1 MTPRNFKIS
10 SYFLNTSKRKKPYIG
25 SDETKR
31 RNIMRNGQKILLP
44 FLLAASCLLF
54 VFGNSTLQEEAAEV
68 FEKALYHEDVQG
80 DLQKAIELYEQILKK
95 FPEHRQIAAKAQLH
109 IGLCYEKLGKTEA
122 IKAFEQVLQNYPG
135 QAKQV
140 ATARERL
147 SALKREEPSG
157 PYRTKI
163 FEGELAVLV
172 QDISP
177 DGTKLVLSP
186 IDDKGIN
193 IAVYD
198 LSTKQM
204 DYVTHYG
211 WEKQVHFAKWSPD
224 GNKIVFSQSSL
235 DPEGPAELAVST
247 LEGKIRVLYR
257 AENKKK
263 GYPRPYTWLADG
275 SAILTGIVHEDEN
288 GTLGGTLGF
297 IPVSGG
303 SFKALHSMNGIDQTN
318 YKIADVSPD
327 GRFVVFQDMGPQGKY
342 DLYIIGTDGS
352 SLEVL
357 SDHPADE
364 GLPRWSPDGK
374 HIVFGSLRHGNPA
387 LWGIGVKGGKPV
399 GEPFFIK
406 EGLNLS
412 PQSLLNWTK
421 QGLAYKEY
429 IMVQDIYIVSIDP
442 DSLKITGKPR
452 QIEYT
457 PTGGNVCPSWSPNG
471 EELAFVA
478 INQLTI
484 QLTGENKMVVAP
496 VNGGEPKEFL
506 NSAKYRGSL
515 AIHDLRWLPDGS
527 GLSLSDFGPGMESTL
542 HQLDLKTGDW
552 KKWPIPVQSW
562 TRTERNADGKSFFY
576 ARHGFRH
583 DQPGIIER
591 NLETGAERYVYKPE
605 GELGGVFRQLKCSRD
620 YTKLVF
626 TEDNARIKLVDLKT
640 GEQRDV
646 SSEYHGHLAWSP
658 DAKHLISTGETN
670 KLGFPTAMYILNV
683 DDGSAKKLDLG
694 FPEGKTFFSPTWS
707 PDGRQIAFMVQSQ
720 KYELYLMKNV
730 IPENK

>member
-1 MTPRNFKIS
+1 MRIG
-10 SYFLNTSKRKKPYIG
+10 RKVLI
-25 SDETKR
+25 
-31 RNIMRNGQKILLP
+31 P
-44 FLLAASCLLF
+44 FLLTASCLLF
-54 VFGNSTLQEEAAEV
+54 VLGNVPLQESAEEA
-68 FEKALYHEDVQG
+68 FEKAVYFEDVQG
-80 DLQKAIELYEQILKK
+80 DLHKAIGLYEQILKQ
-95 FPEHRQIAAKAQLH
+95 FPENRQIAANAQLH

-122 IKAFEQVLQNYPG
+122 IKAYELVLENYAD
-135 QAKQV
+135 QAGQV
-140 ATARERL
+140 AAARERL
-147 SALKREEPSG
+147 GALKREEPSG
-157 PYRTKI
+157 PYKTKI
-163 FEGELAVLV
+163 FDGDLSVWV

-177 DGTKLVLSP
+177 DGTKLALAP
-186 IDDKGIN
+186 IEDKRIN
-193 IAVYD
+193 IAIYD

-211 WEKQVHFAKWSPD
+211 WEKQVRFAKWSPD
-224 GNKIVFSQSSL
+224 GNKIVFHQSGL
-235 DPEGPAELAVST
+235 DPAGPAEIAVST
-247 LEGKIRVLYR
+247 LEGKTRVLYR
-257 AENKKK
+257 VENKKE
-263 GYPRPYTWLADG
+263 GYPVPYAWLPDG
-275 SAILTGIVHEDEN
+275 SAILTGIFKT
-288 GTLGGTLGF
+288 GTGGGTLGF

-303 SFKALHSMNGIDQTN
+303 SFKGLHSLKDNAQMSHET
-318 YKIADVSPD
+318 ADVSPD
-327 GRFVVFQDMGPQGKY
+327 GRFVVFQDKNPKGKY

-374 HIVFGSLRHGNPA
+374 HIVFGSSRHGRPA
-387 LWGIGVKGGKPV
+387 LWGIGVRGGKPV

-406 EGLNLS
+406 EGLSLF

-421 QGLAYKEY
+421 QGLACKEY
-429 IMVQDIYIVSIDP
+429 IRVQDIYIVSIDP
-442 DSLKITGKPR
+442 DSFKITGKPR

-471 EELAFVA
+471 KELAFVA
-478 INQLTI
+478 INPVTI
-484 QLTGENKMVVAP
+484 QVTGENKIVVAP
-496 VNGGEPKEFL
+496 VNGGEPQEFL
-506 NSAKYRGSL
+506 SAAKYIAAL

-527 GLSLSDFGPGMESTL
+527 GFSLSDYRPEMESAL
-542 HQLDLKTGDW
+542 HQLDLKTGEW
-552 KKWPIPVQSW
+552 KKWAIPIQSW
-562 TRTERNADGKSFFY
+562 TQTERSADGKSFFY

-605 GELGGVFRQLKCSRD
+605 GERGSVFRQLKCSRD

-646 SSEYHGHLAWSP
+646 SSEYHGALAWSP
-658 DAKHLISTGETN
+658 DAKHLITTGDNN

-707 PDGRQIAFMVQSQ
+707 PDGKNIAFMVQSQ
-720 KYELYLMKNV
+720 NHELVLMKNI
-730 IPENK
+730 IPKNK

>member
-1 MTPRNFKIS
+1 MKFFLQKKYLIWTLSRHIPKLRELNLGTNEKTRRTRMKKLAIMIS
-10 SYFLNTSKRKKPYIG
+10 VLAVLSLSFANVAQQNAYDLF
-25 SDETKR
+25 
-31 RNIMRNGQKILLP
+31 QKALAKERAEGNLEEAISLYQKVMEVAKDKS
-44 FLLAASCLLF
+44 LAA
-54 VFGNSTLQEEAAEV
+54 
-68 FEKALYHEDVQG
+68 D
-80 DLQKAIELYEQILKK
+80 
-95 FPEHRQIAAKAQLH
+95 AQLH

-122 IKAFEQVLQNYPG
+122 IKAYEQVLKNFPSQS
-135 QAKQV
+135 KQV
-140 ATARERL
+140 AAARERL

-157 PYRTKI
+157 LYSTKI

-177 DGTKLVLSP
+177 DGKKLVLSP
-186 IDDKGIN
+186 IDEKGIN

-211 WEKQVHFAKWSPD
+211 WEKQVRFAKWSPD
-224 GNKIVFSQSSL
+224 GNKIVFHQSGL
-235 DPEGPAELAVST
+235 DPAGPAEIAVST
-247 LEGKIRVLYR
+247 LEGKTRILYR
-257 AENKKK
+257 VENMKE
-263 GYPRPYTWLADG
+263 GYPVPYAWLPDG
-275 SAILTGIVHEDEN
+275 SAILTGIFKT
-288 GTLGGTLGF
+288 GTRGGTLGF

-303 SFKALHSMNGIDQTN
+303 SFKGLHSLKDNAQMSHET
-318 YKIADVSPD
+318 ADVSPD
-327 GRFVVFQDMGPQGKY
+327 GRFVVFQDKNPQGKY

-374 HIVFGSLRHGNPA
+374 HIVFGSLRHGRPA

-406 EGLNLS
+406 EGLSLF

-421 QGLAYKEY
+421 QGLAYKE
-429 IMVQDIYIVSIDP
+429 IIRVQDIYIVSIDP
-442 DSLKITGKPR
+442 DSLKITEKPR

-478 INQLTI
+478 INPLTI
-484 QLTGENKMVVAP
+484 QFTGENKIVVVP
-496 VNGGEPKEFL
+496 VNGGEPQEFL
-506 NSAKYRGSL
+506 NAAKYRAAL

-527 GLSLSDFGPGMESTL
+527 GLSLSDFGGRGLKSTL
-542 HQLDLKTGDW
+542 HQLDLKTGKW

-562 TRTERNADGKSFFY
+562 TRTERNADRKSFFY

-583 DQPGIIER
+583 DKPGIIEH

-605 GELGGVFRQLKCSRD
+605 GELGSVFRQLKCSRD

-626 TEDNARIKLVDLKT
+626 TEDQARIKLVDLKT

-646 SSEYHGHLAWSP
+646 SSAYHGGLAWSP
-658 DAKHLISTGETN
+658 DSKHLISTGENN
-670 KLGFPTAMYILNV
+670 KLGFPTAMFILNV
-683 DDGSAKKLDLG
+683 NDGSTRKLDLG

-720 KYELYLMKNV
+720 KHELFLMKNV
-730 IPENK
+730 IPEEQK